1 VYLSCYERR
10 KDGVVESDVAHTFI
24 TSEPWLNVLAGCVAL
39 AQVLQRMNVVSWV
52 LVRAA
57 PISVPANGIMRILM
71 DKKPLVTAGTYF
83 FSRDLVFL
91 QLFAQGRKRVRAS
104 PCRVATFC
112 SSHRPEI
119 VQVVVK
125 RRLVCCGVNFKP
137 CNISEQRF

>member
-1 VYLSCYERR
+1 
-10 KDGVVESDVAHTFI
+10 VAHTFI

-57 PISVPANGIMRILM
+57 PISIPAYGIMRILM

-91 QLFAQGRKRVRAS
+91 QLFAQGRKCVRAS

-112 SSHRPEI
+112 PSHRTE
-119 VQVVVK
+119 VVEVIVK
-125 RRLVCCGVNFKP
+125 RKLICYGVNFKSCSIP
-137 CNISEQRF
+137 KQQF